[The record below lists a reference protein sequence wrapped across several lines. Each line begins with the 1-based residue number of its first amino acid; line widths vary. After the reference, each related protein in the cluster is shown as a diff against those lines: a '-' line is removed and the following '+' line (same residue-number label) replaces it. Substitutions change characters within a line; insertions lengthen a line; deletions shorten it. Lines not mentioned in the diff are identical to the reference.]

1 MLLSIIRQ
9 NQKLAAK
16 RNPAFDRNRFAKFLI
31 YFMVAFWA
39 AYLIFI
45 GVMLSFAFE
54 DIFPSMEPY
63 HIMNQGLIYL
73 LILDFLLRF
82 MLQPAMSQE
91 IKPYLLMP
99 VKKNKLVDTL
109 LLQSG
114 ISSYNFFWFFLIIPF
129 ALLTIIRF
137 YGLTGILCY
146 LCGIW
151 LLMVM
156 NSYWYLICKT
166 LLNEKLLYIL
176 LPIGVYGLLA
186 GTEFIPEGN
195 PVSTFMDQA
204 VHIAAEEALFGLAL
218 RGGVEQ
224 TQQIVRGRV
233 QDLRQLCHG
242 GGVRGTLSALPFS
255 HGLLSHAQQGS
266 KLRLAHV
273 LLLSA
278 LP

>member
-91 IKPYLLMP
+91 IKPACC
-99 VKKNKLVDTL
+99 LVVCVQKIL
-109 LLQSG
+109 PRVYSLQKGGLVSW
-114 ISSYNFFWFFLIIPF
+114 IHVLIPPCVVIIMARVVTFLGEIFPLRSPRRRIRIP
-129 ALLTIIRF
+129 
-137 YGLTGILCY
+137 
-146 LCGIW
+146 
-151 LLMVM
+151 
-156 NSYWYLICKT
+156 
-166 LLNEKLLYIL
+166 L
-176 LPIGVYGLLA
+176 LPA
-186 GTEFIPEGN
+186 
-195 PVSTFMDQA
+195 
-204 VHIAAEEALFGLAL
+204 
-218 RGGVEQ
+218 
-224 TQQIVRGRV
+224 
-233 QDLRQLCHG
+233 
-242 GGVRGTLSALPFS
+242 
-255 HGLLSHAQQGS
+255 
-266 KLRLAHV
+266 
-273 LLLSA
+273 
-278 LP
+278 

>member
-99 VKKNKLVDTL
+99 VKKNKLVEYLFYDP
-109 LLQSG
+109 G
-114 ISSYNFFWFFLIIPF
+114 ISSYNFFSFFLIIPF

-176 LPIGVYGLLA
+176 FPIGVYGLLA
-186 GTEFIPEGN
+186 GTEFIPEGK
-195 PVSTFMDQA
+195 PGFH
-204 VHIAAEEALFGLAL
+204 VHDEFGRRIYRRKHTRLS
-218 RGGVEQ
+218 R
-224 TQQIVRGRV
+224 
-233 QDLRQLCHG
+233 CHSSHS
-242 GGVRGTLSALPFS
+242 VTSA
-255 HGLLSHAQQGS
+255 
-266 KLRLAHV
+266 K
-273 LLLSA
+273 
-278 LP
+278 

>member
-63 HIMNQGLIYL
+63 HIMNQELIYL

-114 ISSYNFFWFFLIIPF
+114 ISSYNFFWFFCTWII
-129 ALLTIIRF
+129 
-137 YGLTGILCY
+137 
-146 LCGIW
+146 
-151 LLMVM
+151 
-156 NSYWYLICKT
+156 
-166 LLNEKLLYIL
+166 
-176 LPIGVYGLLA
+176 
-186 GTEFIPEGN
+186 
-195 PVSTFMDQA
+195 
-204 VHIAAEEALFGLAL
+204 
-218 RGGVEQ
+218 
-224 TQQIVRGRV
+224 
-233 QDLRQLCHG
+233 
-242 GGVRGTLSALPFS
+242 
-255 HGLLSHAQQGS
+255 
-266 KLRLAHV
+266 
-273 LLLSA
+273 
-278 LP
+278 

>member
-114 ISSYNFFWFFLIIPF
+114 ISSYNFFWFLD
-129 ALLTIIRF
+129 RKS
-137 YGLTGILCY
+137 
-146 LCGIW
+146 
-151 LLMVM
+151 V
-156 NSYWYLICKT
+156 
-166 LLNEKLLYIL
+166 
-176 LPIGVYGLLA
+176 V
-186 GTEFIPEGN
+186 
-195 PVSTFMDQA
+195 
-204 VHIAAEEALFGLAL
+204 
-218 RGGVEQ
+218 
-224 TQQIVRGRV
+224 
-233 QDLRQLCHG
+233 
-242 GGVRGTLSALPFS
+242 
-255 HGLLSHAQQGS
+255 
-266 KLRLAHV
+266 
-273 LLLSA
+273 
-278 LP
+278 

>member
-156 NSYWYLICKT
+156 NSYWYLI
-166 LLNEKLLYIL
+166 LSLI
-176 LPIGVYGLLA
+176 
-186 GTEFIPEGN
+186 
-195 PVSTFMDQA
+195 
-204 VHIAAEEALFGLAL
+204 HI
-218 RGGVEQ
+218 
-224 TQQIVRGRV
+224 
-233 QDLRQLCHG
+233 
-242 GGVRGTLSALPFS
+242 
-255 HGLLSHAQQGS
+255 
-266 KLRLAHV
+266 
-273 LLLSA
+273 
-278 LP
+278 

>member
-54 DIFPSMEPY
+54 DIFPS
-63 HIMNQGLIYL
+63 
-73 LILDFLLRF
+73 
-82 MLQPAMSQE
+82 MSQE

-151 LLMVM
+151 LLMV
-156 NSYWYLICKT
+156 T
-166 LLNEKLLYIL
+166 
-176 LPIGVYGLLA
+176 A
-186 GTEFIPEGN
+186 
-195 PVSTFMDQA
+195 
-204 VHIAAEEALFGLAL
+204 
-218 RGGVEQ
+218 
-224 TQQIVRGRV
+224 
-233 QDLRQLCHG
+233 
-242 GGVRGTLSALPFS
+242 
-255 HGLLSHAQQGS
+255 
-266 KLRLAHV
+266 
-273 LLLSA
+273 
-278 LP
+278 

>member
-114 ISSYNFFWFFLIIPF
+114 ISSYNFLLVFPDHTFCSAYDYPFLRTHGHPMLSVRHL
-129 ALLTIIRF
+129 ASDGYEQLLVF
-137 YGLTGILCY
+137 D
-146 LCGIW
+146 
-151 LLMVM
+151 MQ
-156 NSYWYLICKT
+156 NF
-166 LLNEKLLYIL
+166 
-176 LPIGVYGLLA
+176 
-186 GTEFIPEGN
+186 TE
-195 PVSTFMDQA
+195 
-204 VHIAAEEALFGLAL
+204 
-218 RGGVEQ
+218 
-224 TQQIVRGRV
+224 
-233 QDLRQLCHG
+233 
-242 GGVRGTLSALPFS
+242 
-255 HGLLSHAQQGS
+255 
-266 KLRLAHV
+266 
-273 LLLSA
+273 
-278 LP
+278 

>member
-1 MLLSIIRQ
+1 
-9 NQKLAAK
+9 
-16 RNPAFDRNRFAKFLI
+16 
-31 YFMVAFWA
+31 
-39 AYLIFI
+39 
-45 GVMLSFAFE
+45 
-54 DIFPSMEPY
+54 
-63 HIMNQGLIYL
+63 
-73 LILDFLLRF
+73 

-166 LLNEKLLYIL
+166 LLNEKTALYTSPDRSIR
-176 LPIGVYGLLA
+176 I
-186 GTEFIPEGN
+186 ISGN
-195 PVSTFMDQA
+195 
-204 VHIAAEEALFGLAL
+204 
-218 RGGVEQ
+218 
-224 TQQIVRGRV
+224 
-233 QDLRQLCHG
+233 
-242 GGVRGTLSALPFS
+242 
-255 HGLLSHAQQGS
+255 
-266 KLRLAHV
+266 
-273 LLLSA
+273 
-278 LP
+278 

>member
-91 IKPYLLMP
+91 ISAYDYPFLRTHGHPMLSVRHLASDGYEQLLVFDM
-99 VKKNKLVDTL
+99 
-109 LLQSG
+109 Q
-114 ISSYNFFWFFLIIPF
+114 NF
-129 ALLTIIRF
+129 
-137 YGLTGILCY
+137 
-146 LCGIW
+146 
-151 LLMVM
+151 
-156 NSYWYLICKT
+156 
-166 LLNEKLLYIL
+166 
-176 LPIGVYGLLA
+176 
-186 GTEFIPEGN
+186 TE
-195 PVSTFMDQA
+195 
-204 VHIAAEEALFGLAL
+204 
-218 RGGVEQ
+218 
-224 TQQIVRGRV
+224 
-233 QDLRQLCHG
+233 
-242 GGVRGTLSALPFS
+242 
-255 HGLLSHAQQGS
+255 
-266 KLRLAHV
+266 
-273 LLLSA
+273 
-278 LP
+278 